1 MLLSV
6 NMPPEE
12 PLLLIKRP
20 TRSVVYII
28 LVESGASE
36 QLHLPQDPSLTM
48 QAIEKQSVHVGSVD
62 GLAWKRI
69 ITKPVPSAVI
79 RF

>member
-48 QAIEKQSVHVGSVD
+48 QAIENNPYM
-62 GLAWKRI
+62 W
-69 ITKPVPSAVI
+69 AVWMVWLG
-79 RF
+79 RG